1 MPANNNVKIPQSLL
15 FSIIGVLILGFGA
28 LGHNHYQFQMNENR
42 QSILKLSEEATEDRK
57 VMNNSLITQAEMLST
72 IKVYMSNK

>member
-1 MPANNNVKIPQSLL
+1 MPANNVRIPQSLL
-15 FSIIGVLILGFGA
+15 FSIIGVLILGFGS
-28 LGHNHYQFQMNENR
+28 LGHNYYQFQMNENR